1 MMEERW
7 FVRTAA
13 VLVGLANLVVLAH
26 FFGGE
31 PALPMGAVRGEVSPR
46 EAIPPVLAAVAAGFA
61 AAEVAIKRFD
71 RMSAFGRYVFFE
83 KLSHRRAGIVGTVCL
98 GGALMG
104 ILLGAL
110 LVLQGPP
117 DNMGTM
123 THTEQAAISLLSA
136 SVTGAYG
143 AMFGGVL
150 GAIEGLILAP
160 PLAAILGGLDDGSPS
175 SRTTA

>member
-1 MMEERW
+1 MEARW

-13 VLVGLANLVVLAH
+13 VFVGLANLVVLAH
-26 FFGGE
+26 SFGGE
-31 PALPMGAVRGEVSPR
+31 PALPMGAVREEFSPR
-46 EAIPPVLAAVAAGFA
+46 EAIPPVLAAVVAGLV
-61 AAEVAIKRFD
+61 AAEVAIRRFD
-71 RMSAFGRYVFFE
+71 LMSAFGRYVFFE
-83 KLSHRRAGIVGTVCL
+83 KLSHRHAGIAGAVCL

-110 LVLQGPP
+110 LVLHGPP
-117 DNMGTM
+117 YNMGMT

-150 GAIEGLILAP
+150 GATEGLILAP
-160 PLAAILGGLDDGSPS
+160 LLAAILGGFDDGSPS

>member
-1 MMEERW
+1 MVEARW

-31 PALPMGAVRGEVSPR
+31 PALPTVVVREEVPPR
-46 EAIPPVLAAVAAGFA
+46 EVMPSVLAAVVAGLV
-61 AAEVAIKRFD
+61 AAEFAIRRFG
-71 RMSAFGRYVFFE
+71 RMSVFGRYVFFD

-98 GGALMG
+98 GGVLMG

-110 LVLQGPP
+110 LALQGPP
-117 DNMGTM
+117 ANMGMM

-136 SVTGAYG
+136 SVTSAYG

-150 GAIEGLILAP
+150 GATEGLILAP
-160 PLAAILGGLDDGSPS
+160 LLAAILGGFDDGSPS